1 MLCNSVTFKFW
12 ATLELFR
19 RHGNHKPK
27 RFGFGIEHKSN
38 DRAIQFHYQWLEIF
52 GLLEETDI
60 ESGVAFLK
68 SLSIVLLEFSL
79 YNIRYKL
86 KLNSSIAKAELI

>member
-27 RFGFGIEHKSN
+27 RFDFCIEYKLIY
-38 DRAIQFHYQWLEIF
+38 RTLTFHYQWLKIF
-52 GLLEETDI
+52 SLLEETDI
-60 ESGVAFLK
+60 GSSIAFLK
-68 SLSIVLLEFSL
+68 SLSIFAESL
-79 YNIRYKL
+79 FDRAVDVRQMSKGQGF
-86 KLNSSIAKAELI
+86 